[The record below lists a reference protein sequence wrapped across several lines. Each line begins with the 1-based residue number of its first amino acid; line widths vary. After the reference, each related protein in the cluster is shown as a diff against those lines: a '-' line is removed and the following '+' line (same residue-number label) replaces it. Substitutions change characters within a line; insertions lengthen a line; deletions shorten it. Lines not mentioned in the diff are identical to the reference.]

1 MYIVDEKIVNESTTA
16 GVTVKVNGIPL
27 KDFKFNEVSLK
38 DIFKDKVLKSEADKI
53 LTRLKLA
60 ETLIYKVDIA
70 AESLTN
76 ENSKL
81 KVEVMNLNG
90 KISTLTI
97 DNDSL
102 TKRLDDANLKINE
115 LTTVTLDEEVC
126 SEDFETKYKE
136 EKDKYNLTLNLL
148 NDAQEEIKS
157 LKTQIE
163 KLLETPVVEEAT
175 CKKDYETSVDE
186 PIAVKPEVETV
197 EDEKSK
203 IRNFIRSL
211 SIMEKDSLKKAIKD
225 GHKNDQRLSSTIR
238 NWELKIKDKDDQLVA
253 MFKTALARRRGKIL
267 LKSWYER
274 FDKFSK

>member
-16 GVTVKVNGIPL
+16 GVTVKVNGTPL
-27 KDFKFNEVSLK
+27 KDFKFKEVSLK

-81 KVEVMNLNG
+81 KVDVMNLNG

-253 MFKTALARRRGKIL
+253 MFKTALARRRGKTL

>member
-81 KVEVMNLNG
+81 KVDVMNLNG

-115 LTTVTLDEEVC
+115 LTAVTLDEEVC

-175 CKKDYETSVDE
+175 CEKDYETSVDE

-253 MFKTALARRRGKIL
+253 MFKTALARRRGKTL